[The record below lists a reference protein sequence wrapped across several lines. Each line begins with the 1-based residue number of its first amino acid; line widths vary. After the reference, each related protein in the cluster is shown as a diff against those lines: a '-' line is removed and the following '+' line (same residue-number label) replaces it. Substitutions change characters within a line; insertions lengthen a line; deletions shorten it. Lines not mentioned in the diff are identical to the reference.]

1 MAWSGLTGY
10 ILCCQLNNFMANVG
24 YIFWFNTACANKD
37 FLLSYYSMSKRYV
50 EILQESYWQKGQV
63 HFLKKHQ
70 KKTCWL
76 ERAQFLPSLPNTT
89 QPFAPTT
96 TPQPWKGGISPST
109 FQNLSCLLFIL
120 LLLLNFTCPRS
131 SRPKTL
137 YHDSSLR
144 GATRTAWSRQD
155 TSTALRLELKPCPTF
170 QRLDPP
176 STNSTAARPGITIT
190 RKKRISFV
198 T

>member
-10 ILCCQLNNFMANVG
+10 ILCCQLNNFMANVA

-37 FLLSYYSMSKRYV
+37 FLLLYYSMSKRYV

-70 KKTCWL
+70 KNPCWL

-96 TPQPWKGGISPST
+96 TPQPWNQPFNISKPLLPFVYPSSAPQLHLPMIFT
-109 FQNLSCLLFIL
+109 PKNPLSWQLSE
-120 LLLLNFTCPRS
+120 RS
-131 SRPKTL
+131 HTHGMKPTGHEHRASPWTETLPHISETRPSQ
-137 YHDSSLR
+137 H
-144 GATRTAWSRQD
+144 
-155 TSTALRLELKPCPTF
+155 
-170 QRLDPP
+170 
-176 STNSTAARPGITIT
+176 
-190 RKKRISFV
+190 
-198 T
+198 

>member
-10 ILCCQLNNFMANVG
+10 ILCCQLNNFMANVA

-70 KKTCWL
+70 KTHAGWNVLSFCHPSPTRRSPL
-76 ERAQFLPSLPNTT
+76 HLPPPPNH
-89 QPFAPTT
+89 
-96 TPQPWKGGISPST
+96 GISPST

-120 LLLLNFTCPRS
+120 LLLLNFTCPWS

-144 GATRTAWSRQD
+144 GATRTAWSQQD

-170 QRLDPP
+170 QRLNPP